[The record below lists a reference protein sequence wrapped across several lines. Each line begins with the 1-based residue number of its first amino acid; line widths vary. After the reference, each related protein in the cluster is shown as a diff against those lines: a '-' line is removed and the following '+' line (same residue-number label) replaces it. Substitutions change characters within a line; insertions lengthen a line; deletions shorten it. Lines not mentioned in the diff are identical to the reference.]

1 MTAQALTRPLP
12 SAVAVVRH
20 LVGVQAQS
28 PWVAPYVIRPRL
40 APGAPLEPSD
50 VVRTWVMRGTL
61 HMVAAEDAGWLVGLL
76 GPMFAAK
83 TRPRR
88 LQLGLADELLRR
100 ATEAVVGALPATRDE
115 LLAVMVDVP
124 EGQARAH
131 VLSHVCM
138 SGLACLDGPDGELF
152 VPLPATT
159 APVNPLGELAAR
171 YLRAHGPADAEDF
184 AAWSGLPLG
193 KARKAVLEP
202 AESER
207 AGIAEDPVPRVR
219 LLGHLDPYL
228 LAYRDRS
235 FTLDPTHASAVQRGG
250 GFLQPVVLVDGRV
263 AGTWSRT
270 PKTRRI
276 DVTIDAF
283 AEIPADALEAEL
295 DALGAA
301 LGTPVSL
308 VRPPAGAAARD
319 DHGHGRA

>member
-12 SAVAVVRH
+12 SALAVVRH

-40 APGAPLEPSD
+40 APGARLEPSD

-61 HMVAAEDAGWLVGLL
+61 HLVAAEDAGWLVALL
-76 GPMFAAK
+76 GPVFAAK

-88 LQLGLADELLRR
+88 LRLGLTEELLGR
-100 ATEAVVGALPATRDE
+100 ATEAVVAALPATRDA
-115 LLAVMVDVP
+115 LLAVMESVGVP

-131 VLSHVCM
+131 VLSYVCM
-138 SGLACLDGPDGELF
+138 SGLACLNGPDGELF
-152 VPLPATT
+152 VPLPTPT
-159 APVNPLGELAAR
+159 VPEDPLGELAAR
-171 YLRAHGPADAEDF
+171 YVGAHGPAGAEDF

-193 KARKAVLEP
+193 MARRALPEQAAV
-202 AESER
+202 
-207 AGIAEDPVPRVR
+207 AEDPVAGVR

-228 LAYRDRS
+228 LAYRDRT
-235 FTLDPTHASAVQRGG
+235 FTLDPAHAGAVQRGG

-270 PKTRRI
+270 PRAHRLDI
-276 DVTIDAF
+276 AVDSF
-283 AEIPADALEAEL
+283 ADIPADALADEL

-308 VRPPAGAAARD
+308 VRPPALPPARD